1 MNNHSQTQTD
11 NLLSLLK
18 ETTDE
23 DFFLLDLET
32 ERVFFSFP
40 VHESCLLSPSP
51 AEGYSIQDIQSVL
64 YEKDLLPFTE
74 KLNQLLHGDQRAFQ
88 GEYRFL
94 NREGHPIWTSIRG
107 KQLPDSQGGPAKLL
121 GRITQSLS
129 SLKVDSLT
137 GLPNAEML
145 TEDIEQ
151 CLSGE
156 ASGYLMI
163 LGIDNFKN
171 INVRFGRNIGNQVLK
186 QITKTLLDTVDAAL
200 PLYRLDSDRF
210 AINLTGYVKSQ
221 VEILFSNIQEALIS
235 LDFSISQEDQTALV
249 PFPHCTLSAGASYYS
264 STWRQSSSQLI
275 LYAENAL
282 DRAKHF
288 GKNNLLFFSAE
299 DFEKYVNSVD
309 LQDEMRLS
317 IENDF
322 SGFFLC
328 YQPQIHSQS
337 YEIFGAEALLRYH
350 SPTRG
355 LVSPE
360 EFIPLLEQTD
370 LICPV
375 GQWVLQNAL
384 SQCREWREFVPHFSI
399 SVNVSY
405 IQLQKKDIS
414 ETVLE
419 LLAQSELPG
428 NALTLEI
435 TESMQ
440 LENYEYYNQIF
451 GQWKQAG
458 IRISIDDFG
467 TGYSSLSYLKRL
479 EIDEAKIDRCFINRI
494 HHNPYN
500 YRLLGNIIELA
511 HSAKIQVCCEG
522 VESVDELQ
530 ALSELQPDVL
540 QGFLFAE
547 PYEKA
552 PFEEI
557 YLKRHVL
564 PHRKPG
570 EPLAEP
576 AAEELASGRSMELE
590 QYHPE
595 EIIKNTNLGLW
606 RIHLDESSGRKEMYV
621 DPIMAE
627 LLGLSGPLSPEECYR
642 HWYSRINDG
651 YYHYVNLSIENMIQ
665 TRRIVEL
672 EYTWNHPEK
681 GEVVVRL
688 LGVRIDDYD
697 GMICLE
703 GYHRTISD
711 MERPRF
717 LSGGAAE
724 MFEYNERKQSIYFHT
739 GRSLLYGEEKRENS
753 FPDCWIAAEMV
764 HPHFVETFR
773 ATFTHVSEKEDIHGF
788 ELLLKTKAGSYEW
801 FRLKTRHIG
810 QGQQDQD
817 TIVVLIDPADHERA
831 MELEYLRQTDFY
843 EAMLSETIAYAEVDL
858 ESGYFKAS
866 GGLWKSYEAECR
878 KYGKT
883 FSEVMQQHV
892 REVVPEEYSEQ
903 YCQLLHTENMLS
915 MYQDGEST
923 RKFSFQRKVSD
934 EYRWMKLVV
943 HIFKEHFSKNMYALL
958 YLEDIDIEKK
968 EELAREHAASRDPL
982 TNVLN
987 RTAFENNVICYMEE
1001 EEHPSGAL
1009 VVVDLDHFKSI
1020 NDTYGHPE
1028 GDAALKRLTQI
1039 LLATFRRH
1047 DIIGRLGGD
1056 EFLVFIKDIT
1066 DRSTL
1071 AKRMDELYRSL
1082 QASEGI
1088 PFTCSA
1094 GITLISGDNFS
1105 YEESLKQADVALYQ
1119 SKVKGRNV
1127 YSYFEDL

>member
-1 MNNHSQTQTD
+1 MKNHSQTQSD
-11 NLLSLLK
+11 NLLSFLK
-18 ETTDE
+18 DTTDE

-40 VHESCLLSPSP
+40 VHETCPLSESPS
-51 AEGYSIQDIQSVL
+51 EGYSIQDIQSVL
-64 YEKDLLPFTE
+64 YEKDLLSFSN
-74 KLNQLLHGDQRAFQ
+74 KLNQLLHGDQDAFQ
-88 GEYRFL
+88 GEYRFF
-94 NREGHPIWTSIRG
+94 NREGNPIWTSIRG
-107 KQLPDSQGGPAKLL
+107 KRLSNSQGQPEKLL
-121 GRITQSLS
+121 GRITQTLS
-129 SLKVDSLT
+129 NVKIDSLT
-137 GLPNAEML
+137 DLPNAEML

-156 ASGYLMI
+156 TCGYLMI

-171 INVRFGRNIGNQVLK
+171 INVRFGRTCGNQVLK
-186 QITKTLLDTVDAAL
+186 QITKTLLETVDTSL
-200 PLYRLDSDRF
+200 PIYRLDSDRF
-210 AINLTGYVKSQ
+210 AVNLTGYVKSQ

-235 LDFSISQEDQTALV
+235 LDFTPSQGDSAV
-249 PFPHCTLSAGASYYS
+249 MAPFPHCTLSAGASYYS
-264 STWRQSSSQLI
+264 SAWRQSSSQLI

-309 LQDEMRLS
+309 LQEEMRLS
-317 IENDF
+317 IQNDF

-360 EFIPLLEQTD
+360 EFIPLLEQTE

-375 GQWVLQNAL
+375 GQWVLHTAL
-384 SQCREWREFVPHFSI
+384 SQCKEWRSLVPHFSI

-405 IQLQKKDIS
+405 IQLQKKDIA
-414 ETVLE
+414 ETVLDILE
-419 LLAQSELPG
+419 QIDLPG
-428 NALTLEI
+428 SALTLEI

-451 GQWKQAG
+451 GQWKQVG

-479 EIDEAKIDRCFINRI
+479 EINEAKIDRCFINRI

-511 HSAKIQVCCEG
+511 HSARIQVCCEG

-547 PYEKA
+547 PYEKK

-564 PHRKPG
+564 PCRKPG
-570 EPLAEP
+570 EPQTESASSEVP
-576 AAEELASGRSMELE
+576 SGRSMELE

-595 EIIKNTNLGLW
+595 EILKNTDLGLW
-606 RIHLDESSGRKEMYV
+606 RIHLDEASGRNEMYV
-621 DPIMAE
+621 DSMMAA
-627 LLGLSGPLSPEECYR
+627 LLGLTSPLSPEECYR
-642 HWYSRINDG
+642 HWYRRINDG
-651 YYHYVNLSIENMIQ
+651 YYHYVGLAIENMIQ

-672 EYTWNHPEK
+672 EYTWNHPEN

-688 LGVRIDDYD
+688 LGVRIEDHD

-703 GYHRTISD
+703 GYHRIISD
-711 MERPRF
+711 LERPRF
-717 LSGGAAE
+717 LSDGAAE

-739 GRSLLYGEEKRENS
+739 RRSLLYGEAKRENA
-753 FPDCWIAAEMV
+753 FPDCWIDAEMV

-773 ATFTHVSEKEDIHGF
+773 TTFAHVSEKEDIHGF
-788 ELLLKTKAGSYEW
+788 ELLLKTKAGSFEW

-810 QGQQDQD
+810 RGQQDQD

-866 GGLWKSYEAECR
+866 GGLWKSYETECR
-878 KYGKT
+878 KSGKT

-892 REVVPEEYSEQ
+892 REVVTEEYSEQ
-903 YCQLLHTENMLS
+903 YCQLLCTENMLA
-915 MYQDGEST
+915 MYQEGEST
-923 RKFSFQRKVSD
+923 RKFSFQRKISE

-982 TNVLN
+982 TSVLN
-987 RTAFENNVICYMEE
+987 RTAFENSVSRYMQE

-1028 GDAALKRLTQI
+1028 GDIALKRLTQI
-1039 LLATFRRH
+1039 LITTFRRH

-1071 AKRMDELYRSL
+1071 AKRMDELYSSL
-1082 QASEGI
+1082 RESEGI

-1094 GITLISGDNFS
+1094 GITLISGEGFS

-1119 SKVKGRNV
+1119 SKVRGRNV
-1127 YSYFEDL
+1127 YSYYEDL